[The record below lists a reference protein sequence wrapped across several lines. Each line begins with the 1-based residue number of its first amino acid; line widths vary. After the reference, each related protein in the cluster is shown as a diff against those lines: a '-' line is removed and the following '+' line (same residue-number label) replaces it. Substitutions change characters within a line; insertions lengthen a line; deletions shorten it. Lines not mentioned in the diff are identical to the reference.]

1 MVKST
6 KVNIELGKK
15 NAKND
20 IERDSVFCKTIK
32 SIKNIDKLSRHMI
45 KRDMTYILT

>member
-6 KVNIELGKK
+6 EVNIELWK

-20 IERDSVFCKTIK
+20 FEKDSVFCKTIK
-32 SIKNIDKLSRHMI
+32 SIKNIDKLSRHII
-45 KRDMTYILT
+45 KGDMT

>member
-1 MVKST
+1 MLKST
-6 KVNIELGKK
+6 EVNIDLWK

-20 IERDSVFCKTIK
+20 FEEDSVFCKTIK

-45 KRDMTYILT
+45 KGDMT